1 MELGVMRQLERR
13 GCALV
18 SYQYK
23 KWKIEKEGGAKMRK
37 GNYVKCISWSGEAVL
52 SYYTSTK
59 NENQKKKV
67 GEK

>member
-1 MELGVMRQLERR
+1 MELGDMRQLERR
-13 GCALV
+13 GSALV